1 MSLEIKELMERIE
14 PAREKIFILS
24 TKCLEYI
31 ASYPSQIQKLVDLWS
46 RTIESSSQRLSL
58 LYVCNDMLR
67 NSISENLRSLFQF
80 SLSRAISL
88 ACSDYNSV
96 QDVRKLIKMWGDLQL
111 FSRAVLE
118 DWDRICQRAEQK
130 GSKSDRSNLLYII
143 LLGKKLR
150 SLKNASEVCLCAS
163 NEDKLKAA
171 HDEHKAREELIKE
184 IVACMKKV
192 FHGHLNITICLQ
204 RINQKISVEDE

>member
-1 MSLEIKELMERIE
+1 MSVEIKELMERIE

-31 ASYPSQIQKLVDLWS
+31 ASYQSQIQKLVDLWS
-46 RTIESSSQRLSL
+46 RTIETSSQRLSL

-143 LLGKKLR
+143 SLGKKLR